1 MRIASTATASGP
13 DLTGLFIGAEGAYG
27 IVTEVTLR
35 TYAFPEEI
43 YLERYIGS
51 DLHDAVEIF
60 QKIAFHELTCYVSC
74 PVIKEGFILF
84 DINIEGFKDEN
95 KLRLARGSRHHRAL

>member
-1 MRIASTATASGP
+1 LPGA

-51 DLHDAVEIF
+51 DLHDCVEIF
-60 QKIAFHELTCYVSC
+60 QKIAFEQAHLLCLLPRHQRRLYT
-74 PVIKEGFILF
+74 
-84 DINIEGFKDEN
+84 
-95 KLRLARGSRHHRAL
+95 LRHQPRRV